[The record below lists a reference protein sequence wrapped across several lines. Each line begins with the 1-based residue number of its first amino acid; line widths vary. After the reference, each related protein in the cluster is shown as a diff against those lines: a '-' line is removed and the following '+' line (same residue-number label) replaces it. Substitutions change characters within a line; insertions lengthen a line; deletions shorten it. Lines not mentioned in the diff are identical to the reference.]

1 MKVCHWT
8 MFNKSG
14 MYRVAESFA
23 LTEKTLGVDAVL
35 CNFADE
41 SKFDE
46 MLDAD
51 VHVVHTHLPDK
62 VAENTKGKVVWVGHG
77 SVEHTFQTS
86 VEAGTNKGY
95 GASDSWMLC
104 QYWLQHADALV
115 TFWPRQQAIWQSM
128 CDKHTCVEYV
138 KMGVDLDF
146 WKPIE
151 SRGRFLG
158 KPSVFSAE
166 NCHYV
171 KWPLDLFIAWP
182 WVYPKVPG
190 SWLHVLYLPN
200 DQHRWFF
207 PLINRN
213 SCAFRTVASAAVFGP
228 EELRNAFCSVD
239 YFIGLVR
246 YGDHNRLCMEANAC
260 GMKSISYTGNMY
272 SDFWIHEG
280 DQRVVAEELTAI
292 LLGKVA
298 PREKEPVPSIID
310 TAKEMIAI
318 YGRIT

>member
-1 MKVCHWT
+1 
-8 MFNKSG
+8 
-14 MYRVAESFA
+14 
-23 LTEKTLGVDAVL
+23 
-35 CNFADE
+35 
-41 SKFDE
+41 
-46 MLDAD
+46 
-51 VHVVHTHLPDK
+51 
-62 VAENTKGKVVWVGHG
+62 
-77 SVEHTFQTS
+77 
-86 VEAGTNKGY
+86 
-95 GASDSWMLC
+95 
-104 QYWLQHADALV
+104 
-115 TFWPRQQAIWQSM
+115 
-128 CDKHTCVEYV
+128 
-138 KMGVDLDF
+138 
-146 WKPIE
+146 
-151 SRGRFLG
+151 
-158 KPSVFSAE
+158 VFSAE

-213 SCAFRTVASAAVFGP
+213 GCAFRTVASAAVFGP

-310 TAKEMIAI
+310 TSKEMIAI